1 MTAYRFEGP
10 GQKAIEHLLSVHPLC
25 NAPDAAL
32 QAERWGD
39 VTLVLVDDDWGWGSG
54 EHALFAYIFP
64 VLARNITTALR
75 LAASS
80 GEPWTYDE
88 PVPGSGVYRIL
99 HHGIHITGAA
109 TTEEWVVKRVAANN
123 RREREG
129 KAS

>member
-64 VLARNITTALR
+64 VLAALSDRVWDDDLARTSRRRCVSR
-75 LAASS
+75 LAAVSRGRTTSRSPAPACTASS
-80 GEPWTYDE
+80 TTASTSQARPRRRN
-88 PVPGSGVYRIL
+88 GS
-99 HHGIHITGAA
+99 
-109 TTEEWVVKRVAANN
+109 
-123 RREREG
+123 
-129 KAS
+129 